1 MCVAG
6 DAVWAR
12 DPVPMAACRLWV
24 ACGPVCRPA
33 EPAQL
38 SVTSGPCSSW
48 REGLAQG
55 AWRGGRE
62 TWSQQASPPAT
73 TEEARGCCQA
83 LHRHSGLGSRAR
95 LWCRPLHRCSVTFY
109 REHVI
114 SRVDE
119 ELNTLAVCPSRSV
132 LR

>member
-73 TEEARGCCQA
+73 TEEGRGCCQA
-83 LHRHSGLGSRAR
+83 LHQPQCPRQQGTSVVPATPQVLSDILQGTRDKP
-95 LWCRPLHRCSVTFY
+95 CR
-109 REHVI
+109 
-114 SRVDE
+114 
-119 ELNTLAVCPSRSV
+119 
-132 LR
+132 